1 MIIIKLDIYSLKQFR
16 MANAP
21 ISNVQIVTNPAG
33 LGANGSVQ
41 LVREIYERENI
52 FLKILIFSNKKIFF

>member
-1 MIIIKLDIYSLKQFR
+1 MIIAKLDIYSLKKFR

-41 LVREIYERENI
+41 LVREIHKRESMY
-52 FLKILIFSNKKIFF
+52 FKLA

>member
-1 MIIIKLDIYSLKQFR
+1 

-41 LVREIYERENI
+41 LVREISERENI
-52 FLKILIFSNKKIFF
+52 YFKLA